1 MSTPHGRWS
10 LGAVIG
16 LALSLSA
23 PGVLSAQVCSC
34 GGAPLLSSL
43 EFGGVAEGNL
53 RFSLAYEYHD
63 ISDVVWGTEQR
74 KNDSRW
80 QVSQSGLFMASYGLT
95 PTMSISAIVTL
106 VQKERAAG
114 DRLLVRGLGDG
125 LLLANV
131 SLLRPNPYTQQELVV
146 SAGIKGPI
154 GSSTLSLD
162 GTLIA
167 ADLQPT
173 SGAWDGIVAAYFATG
188 VGVGSPL
195 RLFTSAAYRWTGTNQ
210 RYAFG
215 DLGYKTGNELVAT
228 LGAGYAWGARLSATL
243 MGEYRIITSDQIG
256 GFETAT
262 TGGQWLDLTP
272 GVNIRLSRALSLGLS
287 GQLPLYRRLAGP
299 LQLTTNYSVTAALF
313 YELGAG

>member
-1 MSTPHGRWS
+1 MSTPHVRWS

-16 LALSLSA
+16 LALSLSS
-23 PGVLSAQVCSC
+23 PGVISAQVCSC

-63 ISDVVWGTEQR
+63 ISDVVSGT
-74 KNDSRW
+74 KLLVNDSQW

-125 LLLANV
+125 LLIANV
-131 SLLRPNPYTQQELVV
+131 SLLPPNPSTQRELVV
-146 SAGIKGPI
+146 SAGIKGPV

-173 SGAWDGIVAAYFATG
+173 SGAWDGIVSAYFATG
-188 VGVGSPL
+188 VGVGNPL
-195 RLFTSAAYRWTGTNQ
+195 RLFTSAAYRRTGTNQ
-210 RYAFG
+210 RFSIS
-215 DLGYKTGNELVAT
+215 DLGYKVGNEFVAR
-228 LGAGYAWGARLSATL
+228 LGAAYAWGARLSATL
-243 MGEYRIITSDQIG
+243 MGEYRTTTADQFG
-256 GFETAT
+256 GFEIAA
-262 TGGQWLDLTP
+262 TGGQWLDFTS
-272 GVNIRLSRALSLGLS
+272 GVNIQLSSALSLGLS

-299 LQLTTNYSVTAALF
+299 LQLTTNYSVSAALF